1 MSERFFLATGFNTK
15 KSVYG
20 FTKSIKTLNEGTYKS
35 GGGKKREKCS
45 KSERERYKRDEN
57 TQKEK
62 EEEIARSAAA

>member
-1 MSERFFLATGFNTK
+1 M
-15 KSVYG
+15 
-20 FTKSIKTLNEGTYKS
+20 KTLNEGTYKR